1 MKYCDLHT
9 PDSLQDEE
17 GDGCPLCE
25 SMIDKNERLTRWA
38 ATNKHQKAQLAAQA
52 ALLDDCLEVVRD
64 YPRVAIVIER
74 FGKITCF
81 ACAMFAETESKIV
94 HLTGCKV
101 TKAAALV
108 KRLEAYKEV
117 DDE

>member
-52 ALLDDCLEVVRD
+52 ALLDDCLKVMRN
-64 YPRVAIVIER
+64 VATGYAGKKYQER
-74 FGKITCF
+74 L
-81 ACAMFAETESKIV
+81 E
-94 HLTGCKV
+94 